1 MSDVKTVAKIG
12 ADVALA
18 AITGKISDLEE
29 LRALELQMQARRA
42 NGDVLSDAEVEAQL
56 DKTDAALDDLQKQID
71 AARAARTPKS

>member
-1 MSDVKTVAKIG
+1 MSNAKDAVKIG

-42 NGDVLSDAEVEAQL
+42 NGDVLSDEEVEAQL
-56 DKTDAALDDLQKQID
+56 NKTDAALDELQKQID
-71 AARAARTPKS
+71 AARAARAK